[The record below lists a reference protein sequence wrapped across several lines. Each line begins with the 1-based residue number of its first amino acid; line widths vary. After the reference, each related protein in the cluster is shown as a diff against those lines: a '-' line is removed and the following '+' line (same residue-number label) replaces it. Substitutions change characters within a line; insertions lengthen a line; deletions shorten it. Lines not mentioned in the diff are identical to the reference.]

1 MMEPRAIVARL
12 NEAIETQTA
21 VHRRRFN
28 AEKNDAIKDIISETI
43 AQQLELTNIVN
54 SPSFLKFLSEVKK

>member
-1 MMEPRAIVARL
+1 MMEPRVVVARL
-12 NEAIETQTA
+12 TEAIETQTA

-28 AEKNDAIKDIISETI
+28 SEKNEAIKAIISDTI
-43 AQQLELTNIVN
+43 AQQVELTSIVN